1 MRKEIE
7 DVANELDG
15 FEDLEPTDQEKIM
28 AAFALGHVREQDTTP
43 VLLDEKPS
51 DALTHKGTKRRR
63 TGRENEDYEVANQTE
78 Q

>member
-28 AAFALGHVREQDTTP
+28 AAFALGHVREQGYDTRTP
-43 VLLDEKPS
+43 RRE
-51 DALTHKGTKRRR
+51 ALRCAYT
-63 TGRENEDYEVANQTE
+63 
-78 Q
+78 